1 MRNITTKDS
10 TGTLSL
16 NCYEAKAPEPKPVGF
31 SDLTSPQQGQSAQGT
46 SAATQVL
53 LQFGSLVCIRKEDQ
67 PSSLQPSLFYLAR
80 LDENM
85 VEGTEKAKATYY
97 SPDSLLAFQ
106 FVEKLTIA
114 QVRLTSVVATVIDF
128 NIEDD
133 VIVLDE
139 DIYHSLLIDFLD
151 GEDTGTATE
160 ATEIEEEQAC
170 ISCDEDTSS
179 PSDHVGARK
188 RSRRSARKTN
198 SDFVFYLT

>member
-1 MRNITTKDS
+1 
-10 TGTLSL
+10 
-16 NCYEAKAPEPKPVGF
+16 
-31 SDLTSPQQGQSAQGT
+31 
-46 SAATQVL
+46 
-53 LQFGSLVCIRKEDQ
+53 
-67 PSSLQPSLFYLAR
+67 
-80 LDENM
+80 M

-151 GEDTGTATE
+151 GEDMGTVTE

-179 PSDHVGARK
+179 PSDHVGARE